1 MSELTMMEGR
11 YREVAVP
18 ELTKTFGYKNRL
30 QVPRLDKVVVS
41 MGIGDAT
48 RDPKLM
54 EALRDTLGQIS
65 GQKPVITRAR
75 KSIANFKVRE
85 GMPVGCMVT
94 LRRRRMYYFLERLFH
109 VAIPRIRDFR
119 GLSPRSFDG
128 RGNYS
133 MGLTEQLVF
142 PEIAYDSIPRV
153 QGMNI
158 TLCTTAKTDDEAR
171 ELLRL
176 LGAPLAR

>member
-1 MSELTMMEGR
+1 MSDLTMMEQR
-11 YREVAVP
+11 YREVVVP
-18 ELTKTFGYKNRL
+18 ELMKTFGFRNRL
-30 QVPRLDKVVVS
+30 EVPRVKKVVVS
-41 MGIGDAT
+41 MGVGDAT

-54 EALRDTLGQIS
+54 DALRENLALIAGQR
-65 GQKPVITRAR
+65 PVITKAR
-75 KSIANFKVRE
+75 MSIANFKVRA
-85 GMPVGCMVT
+85 GMPVGMMVT
-94 LRRRRMYYFLERLFH
+94 LRRKRMYYFLERLFH

-133 MGLTEQLVF
+133 LGLTEQLVF

-153 QGMNI
+153 QGMNV
-158 TLCTTAKTDDEAR
+158 TVCTTARNDDEAR

>member
-1 MSELTMMEGR
+1 MSDPTLMEQR

-18 ELTKTFGYKNRL
+18 ELMKTFGYQNRL
-30 QVPRLDKVVVS
+30 EVPRVDKVVVS
-41 MGIGDAT
+41 MGIGDAA

-54 EALRDTLGQIS
+54 EALRDNLALIA
-65 GQKPVITRAR
+65 GQKPVGTRAK
-75 KSIANFKVRE
+75 KSIANFKVRS
-85 GMPVGCMVT
+85 GMQVGCMVT
-94 LRRRRMYYFLERLFH
+94 LRRKRMYYFLERLFH

-133 MGLTEQLVF
+133 LGLTEQLVF
-142 PEIAYDSIPRV
+142 PEIAYDEIPRV
-153 QGMNI
+153 QGMNV
-158 TLCTTAKTDDEAR
+158 TVCTTAKTDDEAR